1 MDCVFSMRIP
11 AKNRVDNTYFAAIVK
26 ETHILPLKTTIPKQ
40 ASHPP
45 NKPIL
50 LILGTGFAAFSLLHH
65 IDRRKYDVRVA
76 SPRNHF
82 LFSPLLPSTTV
93 GTLEFRSI
101 IEPIRALQNKT
112 ELKYYQAI
120 CTHIDMDTKLVTCEG
135 VFDHETFLI
144 SYNILVIAV
153 GAVSKTF
160 NIPGVAEHAFFLKEL
175 ADARAI
181 RQRVIECFER
191 ASTPLVSE
199 EERSRLL
206 HFVVVGGGPTGVE
219 FAAELH
225 DFMDDDLQ
233 RAFPDLMPDVRI
245 TLLEASS
252 GILNMFDRELGEYA
266 LKRFARARIDVRTGS
281 MVKCVHK
288 HGVTLADGSE
298 LAAGLVVW
306 STGIGAT
313 PLVKDLPFPKDRAQ
327 RLTTDEYFAVDKQR
341 SIFAIGDCATR
352 QGDEL
357 PATAQ
362 VAQQEGKYLAKLLNA
377 RAKNKPERKFK
388 YRHMGM
394 LAYIGDRRALAD
406 TGYIKGHGFATWIFW
421 RSAYLTKLVSMKNK
435 VLVLFDWMKA
445 WIFGRDISRF

>member
-1 MDCVFSMRIP
+1 MPKISQTSQP
-11 AKNRVDNTYFAAIVK
+11 AA
-26 ETHILPLKTTIPKQ
+26 
-40 ASHPP
+40 
-45 NKPIL
+45 KPIL
-50 LILGTGFAAFSLLHH
+50 LILGTGFASFSLLHH

-101 IEPIRALQNKT
+101 IEPVRALQKRT
-112 ELKYYQAI
+112 ELKFYQAT
-120 CTHIDMDTKLVTCEG
+120 CTNIDVETQLVTCEG
-135 VFDHETFLI
+135 VFDRETFLI

-153 GAVSKTF
+153 GAISKTF
-160 NIPGVAEHAFFLKEL
+160 NIPGVTEHTFFLKEL

-191 ASTPLVSE
+191 ASTPLVGE

-225 DFMDDDLQ
+225 DFMDDDLS
-233 RAFPDLMPDVRI
+233 RAFPELMSEVRI

-252 GILNMFDRELGEYA
+252 GILNMFDQKLGEYA
-266 LKRFARARIDVRTGS
+266 LKRFARAKIDVRTGS
-281 MVKCVHK
+281 MVKLVHER
-288 HGVTLADGSE
+288 GVTLADGTDIP
-298 LAAGLVVW
+298 AGLVVW

-313 PLVKDLPFPKDRAQ
+313 PLVQKLPFPKDRAQ
-327 RLTTDEYFAVDKQR
+327 RLMTDAYFSVDEDR

-362 VAQQEGKYLAKLLNA
+362 VAQQEGEYLAKLLNA
-377 RAKNKPERKFK
+377 RAHGKTEKKFK

-406 TGYIKGHGFATWIFW
+406 TNYLKGYGFATWIFW
-421 RSAYLTKLVSMKNK
+421 RSAYLTKLVSFKNK

-445 WIFGRDISRF
+445 WVFGRDISRF